1 MKYYDFID
9 REPPIDRVV
18 VIEGTERALADA
30 ALERLIDRLLEP
42 QLRDLNL
49 TRFQADAI
57 ADVTEVREAL
67 QAMPFLADR
76 RVVVVADAHT
86 VRAPVRE
93 ALGAVAN
100 DVPAGNT
107 LIVTDLVKPLSRS
120 PVPLGRLVGRDAL
133 RIDTT
138 VEKAP
143 QARAR
148 FVEETLQRLGVTAD
162 KRAIDEIARSDTELT
177 AVRNDLEKLALTHK
191 KITLK
196 ELTSEALSVE
206 DPKLYEYASATVEG
220 QVRRALALAHEWFAN
235 DPRGAGMKLLW
246 NLAIECRYVWALT
259 RGLDELPERIAWRAR
274 TLGPLAR
281 RIGERRARRAYEKA
295 VLAMESIVTGATGSD
310 PDDVR
315 ALVDRITVE
324 FSALTR

>member
-1 MKYYDFID
+1 VKYYDFID

-30 ALERLIDRLLEP
+30 ALERLVDRLLEP

-49 TRFQADAI
+49 TRFQPDAI
-57 ADVTEVREAL
+57 GDVMEVREAL
-67 QAMPFLADR
+67 QAMPFLAER
-76 RVVVVADAHT
+76 RVVIVADAQT
-86 VRAPVRE
+86 LRAPVRE
-93 ALGAVAN
+93 ALGAVAH

-107 LIVTDLVKPLSRS
+107 LIVTDLVKPLARS
-120 PVPLGRLVGRDAL
+120 PVPIGRLVSRDAL

-162 KRAIDEIARSDTELT
+162 KRAVDEIARSDSELT

-191 KITLK
+191 HITLK
-196 ELTSEALSVE
+196 ELTAEALSVE
-206 DPKLYEYASATVEG
+206 DPKLYEYATAAVEG

-235 DPRGAGMKLLW
+235 DPRGAGMKLLAA
-246 NLAIECRYVWALT
+246 LATECRYVWGQT

-281 RIGERRARRAYEKA
+281 RIGERRARGAYEKA
-295 VLAMESIVTGATGSD
+295 VRAMESIVTGRTASD

-315 ALVDRITVE
+315 GLVDRITVE
-324 FSALTR
+324 VAALTR